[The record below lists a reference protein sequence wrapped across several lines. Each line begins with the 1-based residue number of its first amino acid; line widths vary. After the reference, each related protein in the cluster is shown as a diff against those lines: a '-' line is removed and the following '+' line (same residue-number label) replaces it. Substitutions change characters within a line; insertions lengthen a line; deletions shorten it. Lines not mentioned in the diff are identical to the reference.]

1 MSDLYSANTSRRGF
15 LAGGLGA
22 GVGAFLLSG
31 CTAAVSMDK
40 KGSAKAVKGGTLR
53 LVQTADIA
61 PATLLSQNNP
71 NFSICRTVFNT
82 LTEYDHKTLQPK
94 PSLATK
100 WEIAD
105 GGKTYVLTLRDDVK
119 YHTGRAFGPDDVV
132 DVIDILKQDSTS
144 SQLKHVA
151 AICDARKTGANEVTL
166 KFSQAVTNVFDLF
179 EVMIMVDKETYPQL
193 VAGKK
198 FIGTGPF
205 TMQSYRPGA
214 GYTLKRNEQYW
225 KPGRPYLDGV
235 EVAVVTQSSSA
246 VASLRSGQTQ
256 LALDLAPLD
265 AVGLKSSA
273 GFKLVPSDAQDS
285 VFYLGQNVTVPPLD
299 QADVRQAIA
308 WAIDRERILNQVLG
322 GIGHTS
328 SLPWPPSSPAF
339 DPAKRDTYRRD
350 IAKAKRLLASAGA
363 TGAAV
368 NIYYNAGFAPNAGIA
383 EIVQFD
389 LTQAGLK
396 AAAKPQQAADFF
408 SLLSGAGVPGLF
420 VNVHG
425 FGQLHPATLVKGSFP
440 FNATAN
446 AERFTS
452 GQYTNLATRM
462 WTSTDPAA
470 AKAAYNDMND
480 LLIKQ
485 QFVTDLVVSSH
496 TYTISTKLNGL
507 AWNMF
512 DYINLDDAY
521 LSD

>member
-1 MSDLYSANTSRRGF
+1 MLSALIN
-15 LAGGLGA
+15 
-22 GVGAFLLSG
+22 
-31 CTAAVSMDK
+31 
-40 KGSAKAVKGGTLR
+40 
-53 LVQTADIA
+53 
-61 PATLLSQNNP
+61 
-71 NFSICRTVFNT
+71 
-82 LTEYDHKTLQPK
+82 
-94 PSLATK
+94 
-100 WEIAD
+100 
-105 GGKTYVLTLRDDVK
+105 
-119 YHTGRAFGPDDVV
+119 
-132 DVIDILKQDSTS
+132 ILKQDTTS
-144 SQLKHVA
+144 SQLKTVA
-151 AICDARKTGANEVTL
+151 AICDARTTGANEVTL

-193 VAGKK
+193 LAGKK

-214 GYTLKRNEQYW
+214 GYTLRRNDRYW
-225 KPGRPYLDGV
+225 KDGRPYLDGV

-246 VASLRSGQTQ
+246 VSSLRSGQSQ
-256 LALDLAPLD
+256 LALDFAPLD
-265 AVGLKSSA
+265 AVGLKDSA
-273 GFKLVPSDAQDS
+273 GFKLVTSDAQDS

-299 QADVRQAIA
+299 QADVREAIA
-308 WAIDRERILNQVLG
+308 WAIDRKRILNQVLG
-322 GIGHTS
+322 GIGYTS
-328 SLPWPPSSPAF
+328 SLPWPPTSPAF
-339 DPAKRDTYRRD
+339 DATKRDTYRHD
-350 IAKAKRLLASAGA
+350 IAKAKQLLAAAGA
-363 TGAAV
+363 TGASV

-396 AAAKPQQAADFF
+396 ATPKPQQAADFF
-408 SLLSGAGVPGLF
+408 SLLSGSGIPGLF

-425 FGQLHPATLVKGSFP
+425 FGQLHPATLVKGAFP
-440 FNATAN
+440 FNAAAN

-452 GQYTNLATRM
+452 GQYTSLAEKM
-462 WTSTDPAA
+462 WTTIDQASARA
-470 AKAAYNDMND
+470 IYADMND

>member
-1 MSDLYSANTSRRGF
+1 MPDLYSANTSRRGF
-15 LAGGLGA
+15 LAGGLGI
-22 GVGAFLLSG
+22 GGALLLAG
-31 CTAAVSMDK
+31 CTAAVSKDK
-40 KGSAKAVKGGTLR
+40 NGSAKPAKGGTLR
-53 LVQTADIA
+53 MVQTADIA

-82 LTEYDHKTLQPK
+82 LTEYDHKTLQPR

-100 WEIAD
+100 WDVSD

-119 YHTGRAFGPDDVV
+119 YHSGRSFGPDDVV
-132 DVIDILKQDSTS
+132 AVIDILKRDTTS

-166 KFSQAVTNVFDLF
+166 TFSQAVANVFDLF

-193 VAGKK
+193 LAGKK

-214 GYTLKRNEQYW
+214 GYTLKRNERYW
-225 KPGRPYLDGV
+225 QAGRPYLDGV
-235 EVAVVTQSSSA
+235 EVAIVTQSSSA
-246 VASLRSGQTQ
+246 VASLRSGQSQ

-265 AVGLKSSA
+265 AVGLKGNP
-273 GFKLVPSDAQDS
+273 GFELVSSDAQDS

-299 QADVRQAIA
+299 QVEVRQAIA

-339 DPAKRDTYRRD
+339 DPVKRDAYRHD
-350 IAKAKRLLASAGA
+350 TAKAKQLLARAGA
-363 TGAAV
+363 AGASV
-368 NIYYNAGFAPNAGIA
+368 NIFYNAGFAPNAGIA

-408 SLLSGAGVPGLF
+408 SLLSGAGIPGLF

-425 FGQLHPATLVKGSFP
+425 FCQLHPATLVKGSFP
-440 FNATAN
+440 FNIAAN

-452 GQYTNLATRM
+452 GQYTNLATKM
-462 WTSTDPAA
+462 WTTTDQTAV
-470 AKAAYNDMND
+470 KAVYNDMND

-507 AWNMF
+507 AWTMF

-521 LSD
+521 LSE

>member
-1 MSDLYSANTSRRGF
+1 MSDLYRANVSRRGF
-15 LAGGLGA
+15 LAGSFGLG
-22 GVGAFLLSG
+22 GALLLAS
-31 CTAAVSMDK
+31 CTAAVSK
-40 KGSAKAVKGGTLR
+40 ENAGASKPVKGGTLR
-53 LVQTADIA
+53 MVQTADIA
-61 PATLLSQNNP
+61 PTTMLSQNNP

-100 WEIAD
+100 WQVSD
-105 GGKTYVLTLRDDVK
+105 GGKTYVLTLRDDVT
-119 YHTGRAFGPDDVV
+119 YHTGRPFGPDDVV
-132 DVIDILKQDSTS
+132 AVINILKQDATS

-166 KFSQAVTNVFDLF
+166 AFSQAVSNVFDLF
-179 EVMIMVDKETYPQL
+179 EVMIMVDKETYPEL
-193 VAGKK
+193 LTGKR

-205 TMQSYRPGA
+205 KMKSYRPGA
-214 GYTLKRNEQYW
+214 GYTLTRNEQYW
-225 KPGRPYLDGV
+225 RNGRPYLDGV

-246 VASLRSGQTQ
+246 VSSLRSGQSQ

-265 AVGLKSSA
+265 AVGLKDSA
-273 GFKLVPSDAQDS
+273 GFQLVPSDAQDS

-299 QADVRQAIA
+299 NVEVRQAIA
-308 WAIDRERILNQVLG
+308 WAIDRERILSQVLG
-322 GIGHTS
+322 GIGYTS
-328 SLPWPPSSPAF
+328 SLPWPSSSAAF
-339 DPAKRDTYRRD
+339 DPTKRDTYRHD
-350 IAKAKRLLASAGA
+350 PAKAKQLLDKAGA
-363 TGAAV
+363 GGASV

-396 AAAKPQQAADFF
+396 VTPKPQQAADFF
-408 SLLSGAGVPGLF
+408 SLLSGSGIPGLF

-425 FGQLHPATLVKGSFP
+425 FDQLHPATLVKGAFP
-440 FNATAN
+440 FNADEN
-446 AERFTS
+446 SEQFTS
-452 GQYTNLATRM
+452 RQYTDLATKM
-462 WTSTDPAA
+462 WTTTDQGA
-470 AKAAYNDMND
+470 AKPVYAEMND
-480 LLIKQ
+480 LLISQ

-521 LSD
+521 LST